1 MNKRTSFIESEFRAE
16 EREEKL
22 VVEGYFIKYNS
33 ETNLFGDVYE
43 EVDPM
48 SVTRS
53 LKENDV
59 RGLFNHDTSLVLG
72 RTGNGTLTLKSDDI
86 GLWGSI
92 EINKDD
98 PMAMGAY
105 ARIKRGDV
113 VGCSFGFVPLKEEYG
128 KRSEGGEKVVIR
140 EMDLFEVS
148 PCVFPAYPQT
158 EISARQKDIES
169 LKKERLESRKKQ
181 LKARLLNE

>member
-1 MNKRTSFIESEFRAE
+1 MNKRHSYIKSEFRAIE
-16 EREEKL
+16 VEDKL

-33 ETNLFGDVYE
+33 ETNLFDEVYE
-43 EVDPM
+43 EVDPK
-48 SVTRS
+48 SVIKS
-53 LKENDV
+53 LNENDI
-59 RGLFNHDTSLVLG
+59 RALFNHNTDLVLG
-72 RTGNGTLTLKSDDI
+72 RTGNKTVRLESRKD

-98 PMAMGAY
+98 PEAMGAY

-113 VGCSFGFVPLKEEYG
+113 TGCSFGFMPIQEEKQ
-128 KRSEGGEKVVIR
+128 KREGGGTKFIIK

-158 EISARQKDIES
+158 EIAARKKDIEK
-169 LKKERLESRKKQ
+169 LKKEKLEMRKKK
-181 LKARLLNE
+181 LKERLSK

>member
-1 MNKRTSFIESEFRAE
+1 MVNKRTSFRESEFRANE
-16 EREEKL
+16 VEDKL
-22 VVEGYFIKYNS
+22 LVEGYFIKYNA
-33 ETNLFGDVYE
+33 ETNLFDDVFE
-43 EVDPM
+43 EVDAQ
-48 SVTRS
+48 SVVKS
-53 LKENDV
+53 LKENDI

-72 RTGNGTLTLKSDDI
+72 RTGNQTLTLKSDDV

-98 PMAMGAY
+98 PQAMGAY

-113 VGCSFGFVPLKEEYG
+113 VGCSFGFFPIKEDYTA
-128 KRSEGGEKVVIR
+128 RAEGGKKFIIR

-158 EISARQKDIES
+158 EIAARQKDIEAIKLEKLNTRKQK
-169 LKKERLESRKKQ
+169 LKEMLTK
-181 LKARLLNE
+181 

>member
-1 MNKRTSFIESEFRAE
+1 MNKRTSFIESKFRTE
-16 EREEKL
+16 ENEDKL
-22 VVEGYFIKYNS
+22 MVEGYFIKYNS

-43 EVDPM
+43 EIDPN
-48 SVTRS
+48 SVARS
-53 LKENDV
+53 LKEMDI

-72 RTGNGTLTLKSDDI
+72 RTGNGTLTLKSDDV

-98 PMAMGAY
+98 PAAMGAY

-113 VGCSFGFVPLKEEYG
+113 VGCSFGFFPIKEDFV
-128 KRSEGGEKVVIR
+128 KREGGGDKFIIR
-140 EMDLFEVS
+140 EMELYEVS

-158 EISARQKDIES
+158 EIAARKKDVEA
-169 LKKERLESRKKQ
+169 LKREKLEARKKLVKERLKK
-181 LKARLLNE
+181 